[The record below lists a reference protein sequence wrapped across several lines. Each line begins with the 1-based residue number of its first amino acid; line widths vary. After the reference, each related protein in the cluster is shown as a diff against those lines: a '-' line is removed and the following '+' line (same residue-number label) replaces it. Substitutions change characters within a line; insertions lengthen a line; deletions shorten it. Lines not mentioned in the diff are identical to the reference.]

1 MTEKWKTICD
11 AAEKLPE
18 SVLDKRKLFLEAAVD
33 PELDTET
40 VENLLK
46 AKCITEHDQVGLLK
60 IIIERFEG
68 KNKLQEADKK
78 VLAILKKLKE
88 TKMMFPPLPGSITH
102 CCYESWK
109 PPCCF

>member
-18 SVLDKRKLFLEAAVD
+18 SVLEKRKLFLEAAVD

-46 AKCITEHDQVGLLK
+46 AKCITEHEQTTLLK
-60 IIIERFEG
+60 VIIERFYG
-68 KNKLQEADKK
+68 KNEYQEAAKFLLD
-78 VLAILKKLKE
+78 ILKYSKE
-88 TKMMFPPLPGSITH
+88 TKMMFPPSAGSITH
-102 CCYESWK
+102 WLCEDWK